1 MTQCFYM
8 FFQRLAIAEI
18 AAVLLGCGLVGRG
31 TPRPGHIQAMTGKQR
46 ILTALQRQTPDC
58 VPTFEWFIDGVV
70 TQALV
75 GTTEP
80 VAAAHALDLDAINVR
95 ADCRKQFSDS
105 GTFVDEWGV
114 KRMLTSDAMPHVLES
129 PIKDIAR
136 HGDYQ
141 FPDATAPHRF
151 ATLERALKLV
161 DGKRAIIW
169 NLRDGFSDVRDLLGY
184 EEAMMQMLLEPEHF
198 AALLDR
204 AVDYNLALARVGV
217 ERFGVEVIA
226 TTDDVANG
234 SGLLMSPATYFKVIA
249 PAFRKVIGGYR
260 SLGCHVIK
268 HCDGDVRPVLDF
280 WIECGISCLDPI
292 DPSGGLHMPTM
303 KKQYGGRICLKG
315 NVDCAGVLQNGTVAE
330 VETAVR
336 ELLRDCGRDGIIL
349 SSSNSIHSGVKP
361 ENYQAMLQALRREG
375 RGASVAAV

>member
-1 MTQCFYM
+1 M

-18 AAVLLGCGLVGRG
+18 GTVLLRCGLVGRE
-31 TPRPGHIQAMTGKQR
+31 TLRPDRIQAMTGKQR
-46 ILTALQRQTPDC
+46 ILAALWRQTPDC

-75 GTTEP
+75 GTREP
-80 VAAAHALDLDAINVR
+80 VEAAIALDLDAINVR
-95 ADCRKQFSDS
+95 ADYRKQFLDPNI
-105 GTFVDEWGV
+105 FVDEWGV

-129 PIKDIAR
+129 PIKDITR

-151 ATLERALKLV
+151 ATLERALKLA
-161 DGKRAIIW
+161 DGKRAVIW

-184 EEAMMQMLLEPEHF
+184 EEAMMQMLLEPEQF

-204 AVDYNLALARVGV
+204 AVDYNLALARMGV
-217 ERFGVEVIA
+217 ERYDIEVIA

-249 PAFRKVIGGYR
+249 PAFRKVISGYR

-268 HCDGDVRPVLDF
+268 HCDGDIRPVLDF
-280 WIECGISCLDPI
+280 WIDCGISCLDPI

-303 KKQYGGRICLKG
+303 KKQYGDRICLKG

-336 ELLRDCGRDGIIL
+336 ELLRDCGRNGIIL

-375 RGASVAAV
+375 RDAKSGAA